1 MSNPTV
7 LAVLVS
13 AALGLGVLTVVRRA
27 TFQSRVTPPTAAN
40 GFPLIGHLFAL
51 AKRPSE
57 WERILFEG
65 MDPSVN
71 IVRVFLPGR
80 VLYFTRGTEVA
91 RKMFT
96 DSTLNKRPATDDAL
110 KQLEI
115 HETGITFN
123 SRIDSWKRNRSTV
136 LLPMH
141 PPKNF
146 QAFKLNLL
154 GLAQNTELL
163 IEGIARPR
171 FIRSLAPRV
180 TVQFTELASVLDQ
193 VAASAQPVL
202 VNKMLNLLSMDI
214 IFDVVFSVQNRES
227 QSYLSSLL
235 DPDLPVSEH
244 RFLDMMKG
252 LMDGMTFFLRM
263 PKWGYTWV
271 PSIRS
276 SAKKHRANV
285 NIFIDALQQHIDDK
299 KLEIEGV
306 DFSSTSNQLI
316 DFSTSLLIHPETS
329 KPENLREL
337 QSILRA
343 AIAGGTETS
352 ANTMSF
358 MLYELCKNPNVAD
371 SIHDEVVRVVQDVT
385 GDGQGDVTSE
395 IVGKLAYLEAA
406 INETHRMYSIASMIG
421 RELEQDHVFDG
432 YTLEAGSSLTVLT
445 QANHMSEKLWD
456 NPQKF
461 DPTRFLDAEKK
472 TEGGPLGL
480 GFAFTPFG
488 YGVRNPGEALA
499 MMEMKVLVANVCRRY
514 KIRLVDP
521 TATVKTR
528 LGLTLQCLDLPIVF
542 EMRV

>member
-13 AALGLGVLTVVRRA
+13 AALGLGVLTLVRRA

-51 AKRPSE
+51 AKPPSE

-123 SRIDSWKRNRSTV
+123 SRIDSWKRNR
-136 LLPMH
+136 
-141 PPKNF
+141 K
-146 QAFKLNLL
+146 
-154 GLAQNTELL
+154 LL

-171 FIRSLAPRV
+171 FIRSLAPKV
-180 TVQFTELASVLDQ
+180 TVQFTELASILDQ
-193 VAASAQPVL
+193 LAASAQPVL

-227 QSYLSSLL
+227 QSYLLSLL

-271 PSIRS
+271 PSIRR
-276 SAKKHRANV
+276 SAKMHRANV
-285 NIFIDALQQHIDDK
+285 NIFIDALQQHTDDK

-358 MLYELCKNPNVAD
+358 MFYELCKNPNVAD

-395 IVGKLAYLEAA
+395 IVGKLVYLEAA

-456 NPQKF
+456 KPQKF

-488 YGVRNPGEALA
+488 YGVRKCPGEALA

-528 LGLTLQCLDLPIVF
+528 MGLTLQCLDLPIVF